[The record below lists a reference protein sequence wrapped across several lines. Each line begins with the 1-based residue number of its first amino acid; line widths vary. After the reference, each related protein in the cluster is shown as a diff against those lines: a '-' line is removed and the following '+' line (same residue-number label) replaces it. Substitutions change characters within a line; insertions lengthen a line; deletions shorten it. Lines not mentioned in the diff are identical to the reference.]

1 MITQWLQEVMTV
13 SGVEGVFV
21 TSNRGQI
28 IDKIGLSLNQSTLEG
43 IAVHVLRIVSGYHV
57 QKRSLKEIEI
67 IWNNY
72 RIIALNTQKFVII
85 TFCSSAKALSLLRI
99 TLNVVLSHLLEDKKF
114 MKQIDKHA
122 LEKTVVLRKGH
133 LEPLEINLISKLQ

>member
-21 TSNRGQI
+21 TSNRGQV